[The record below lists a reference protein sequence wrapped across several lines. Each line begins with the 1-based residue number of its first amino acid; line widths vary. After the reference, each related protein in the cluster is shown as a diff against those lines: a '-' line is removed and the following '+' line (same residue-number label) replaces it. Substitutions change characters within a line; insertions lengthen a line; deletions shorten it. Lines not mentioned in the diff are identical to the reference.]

1 MEKVVIKKDVKKELK
16 LPNIVGRVEVEEVDA
31 ANNDTNEDSLVPSN
45 QSLNVE
51 REEDEESKWC

>member
-1 MEKVVIKKDVKKELK
+1 MIKKDVKKELK